1 MPREVTAGPSSSSRK
16 PVTVPAVLASGERER
31 RYAAVERALATPMLV
46 LSLLIIPVLLVP
58 LAWPSMPATGREVLT
73 AIDAGTW
80 VAFTA
85 EYLVL
90 LVLAPRRGLYIRTH
104 LVELAL
110 VLLPMLRPLRV
121 LRSVR
126 LLRAVPAARAAAGA
140 ATAAKISR
148 RRLASAAGLYAPA
161 AAVLLVL
168 MAAALMRDAERSAP
182 GATIKSYDDAVWWAI
197 TTVTTVGY
205 GDRYPVTATGRAIA
219 AGLMIIGVAL
229 LGIVTASMAA
239 AFTRW
244 SAAEDAEIATEQADH
259 VELADVMAELRALR
273 AEVASL
279 HARLAPDN
287 VEVGAPS
294 LSPVGVTGGQDGAEQ
309 AQ

>member
-1 MPREVTAGPSSSSRK
+1 MSDYL
-16 PVTVPAVLASGERER
+16 PAVLSNGERAQ
-31 RYAAVERALATPMLV
+31 RYAAVEGALATPMLV
-46 LSLLIIPVLLVP
+46 LSLVIIPVLLVP
-58 LAWPSMPATGREVLT
+58 LAWPSMPATGREMVT

-80 VAFTA
+80 VAFAA

-90 LVLAPRRGLYIRTH
+90 LVLAPARGRYVRTH

-121 LRSVR
+121 LRSAR
-126 LLRAVPAARAAAGA
+126 LLRAIPAARAAAGA

-148 RRLASAAGLYAPA
+148 RHLASTAGLYAPA
-161 AAVLLVL
+161 AALLLVL

-182 GATIKSYDDAVWWAI
+182 GATIKSYGDAVWWAI
-197 TTVTTVGY
+197 TTVSTVGY
-205 GDRYPVTATGRAIA
+205 GDRYPVTTTGRLIA
-219 AGLMIIGVAL
+219 GGLMIIGVAL

-244 SAAEDAEIATEQADH
+244 SAAEDGEDAEQADH
-259 VELADVMAELRALR
+259 ADLAVILAELRSLR

-279 HARLAPDN
+279 HARLTLNEA
-287 VEVGAPS
+287 EAPS
-294 LSPVGVTGGQDGAEQ
+294 A
-309 AQ
+309 